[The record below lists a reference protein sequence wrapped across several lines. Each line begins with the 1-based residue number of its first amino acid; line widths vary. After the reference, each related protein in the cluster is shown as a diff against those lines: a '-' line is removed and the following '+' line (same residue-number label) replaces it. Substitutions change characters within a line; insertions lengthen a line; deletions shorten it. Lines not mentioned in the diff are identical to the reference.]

1 LQHFMLECRVVFVC
15 LQAVARLRHILW
27 NLLSS
32 MEEELSVATS
42 SSLSLLAALYSP
54 PARFQADAA
63 LATRLPVLW
72 PFLSHSITGV
82 RLAAAASLG
91 RLAAAGTSADAAA
104 AQQQADAAAAVAA
117 AGPLGVDSAAAAAAA
132 GAWLKPVVGPT
143 LRLLL
148 QCMVTERDAR
158 VQQALLRAWSSLL
171 QHARAAD
178 VSEGLSGADMCCML
192 NIMATPCGSPLDT
205 ALLVVPLQGRLVA
218 WGSSDAE
225 EAGFCTRPAKRIKQE
240 PDSNASSRPG
250 SAPGYGVTEG
260 ANGSGSFGS
269 GLDPEAWVGVD
280 DQEAAVRMR
289 LLASKAIGQLCVKLQ
304 GQVIHVHS

>member
-1 LQHFMLECRVVFVC
+1 
-15 LQAVARLRHILW
+15 
-27 NLLSS
+27 

-63 LATRLPVLW
+63 LANRLPVLW

-91 RLAAAGTSADAAA
+91 RLAVAGTSAAADSA
-104 AQQQADAAAAVAA
+104 AESEA
-117 AGPLGVDSAAAAAAA
+117 SAAAAGGAD

-148 QCMVTERDAR
+148 QCMVTERDSR

-178 VSEGLSGADMCCML
+178 VSKGLSGADMCCML
-192 NIMATPCGSPLDT
+192 NLMATPCGSPLDT

-225 EAGFCTRPAKRIKQE
+225 EAGFCVRPAKKIKQE
-240 PDSNASSRPG
+240 PGSNANSRPG
-250 SAPGYGVTEG
+250 LASGYSGLSGPPQDALGV
-260 ANGSGSFGS
+260 NGSGSFGS

-289 LLASKAIGQLCVKLQ
+289 LLASKAVGQLCVKLQ
-304 GQVIHVHS
+304 GQVRRGAVFGALMHVWADVLLADL